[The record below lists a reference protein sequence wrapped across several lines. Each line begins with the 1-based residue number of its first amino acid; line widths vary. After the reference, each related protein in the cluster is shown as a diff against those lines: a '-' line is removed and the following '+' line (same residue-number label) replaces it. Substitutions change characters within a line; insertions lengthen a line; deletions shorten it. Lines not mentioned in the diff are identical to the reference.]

1 MSVESDEDRLA
12 FLDPELFG
20 VEAIY
25 TPKSTG
31 VAGAPIAGIFDDEHA
46 SFDPNRFM
54 GGPEY
59 AQQMG
64 AKFTSSGPKFS
75 CRLSDLPDGGKK
87 GSKLAVNGKTYRVH
101 ERQPDGTG
109 MTVLVLMEDE

>member
-1 MSVESDEDRLA
+1 MAVESDEDRLA

-20 VEAIY
+20 VEAVY

-31 VAGAPIAGIFDDEHA
+31 VAGEPIAGIFDEEHA
-46 SFDPNRFM
+46 TFDPNRFM

-64 AKFTSSGPKFS
+64 AKFTSTGPKFT
-75 CRLSDLPDGGKK
+75 CRAVDLPDGGKK
-87 GSKLAVNGKTYRVH
+87 GSKLSVGGATYRVH
-101 ERQPDGTG
+101 DRRPDGTG
-109 MTVLVLMEDE
+109 MVVLVLMEDE